1 MIGTKKISPDELK
14 VLAADV
20 ARLSSLLTRERE
32 DLPDVYLRDK
42 RLRQAYLL
50 YFVPSNLAKIHLPLR
65 ELSLHPK
72 GILLKEQL
80 RILDIGSGPGTA
92 TLGAL
97 DFFSQQGKRPLL
109 QFTAVD
115 QVGENLKDAEGLFR
129 SWRDRTGINA
139 SLRTI
144 RSEADTVTD
153 RLSGD
158 RYDIII
164 LSNVLNE
171 LYHGNEDRVA
181 RRTVFLKNILHRL
194 LTPDGSC
201 IIIEP
206 ALRETSRELLM
217 ARDGLLE
224 EGFSI
229 YSPCPGNGKCP
240 ALANPKDWCHEDVP
254 WDPPDIIKEIDSR
267 IGLRKDSLK
276 FSYIVLRKDG
286 LSLTDISGEHSFRV
300 VSEPLVSK
308 GKIEFYLCGKGERRL
323 AVRLDKDRTVSN
335 EPFENMRRG
344 DIVGFERVT
353 DDGKRFKAEKD
364 TRVMIKSQR

>member
-1 MIGTKKISPDELK
+1 MIEMQKLSPDELK
-14 VLAADV
+14 ALAADV

-32 DLPDVYLRDK
+32 NLPDAYLKDK

-72 GILLKEQL
+72 GILSKEQL
-80 RILDIGSGPGTA
+80 RILDVGSGPGTA

-115 QVGENLKDAEGLFR
+115 QVGENLKDAENLFR
-129 SWRDRTGINA
+129 SRRDRTGINA

-144 RSEADTVTD
+144 RSEVEKAMD
-153 RLSGD
+153 RLAGD
-158 RYDIII
+158 RYDIIV
-164 LSNVLNE
+164 LSNVMNE
-171 LYHGNEDRVA
+171 LFHGNEDRIA
-181 RRTVFLKNILHRL
+181 KRTLFLKNILSRL
-194 LTPDGSC
+194 LAPEGSC

-217 ARDGLLE
+217 VRDGLLE
-224 EGFSI
+224 EGFSL
-229 YSPCPGNGKCP
+229 YAPCFGNVKCP

-254 WDPPDIIKEIDSR
+254 WDPPEIVKEIDSR
-267 IGLRKDSLK
+267 IGLRKDSFK
-276 FSYIVLRKDG
+276 FSYLVLRKDG
-286 LSLTDISGEHSFRV
+286 LSLADIHGGDSFRV

-323 AVRLDKDRTVSN
+323 IMRLDKNKTPSN
-335 EPFENMRRG
+335 QTFEELRRG
-344 DIVGFERVT
+344 RIVAFE
-353 DDGKRFKAEKD
+353 GLIEEEKRLKVGKD
-364 TRVMIKSQR
+364 TGVTRKDTF

>member
-1 MIGTKKISPDELK
+1 MIRLQKLSEDEVKALSR
-14 VLAADV
+14 DV

-32 DLPDVYLRDK
+32 NLPDAYLRDK

-50 YFVPSNLAKIHLPLR
+50 YFVPSNLTKIHIPLR
-65 ELSLHPK
+65 ELFLHPK
-72 GILLKEQL
+72 GILSKERL

-92 TLGAL
+92 SLGVL
-97 DFFSQQGKRPLL
+97 EFFSQRETRPLL

-115 QVGENLKDAEGLFR
+115 QVGENLKDAENLFR
-129 SWRDRTGINA
+129 SWRDKAGIDA

-144 RSEADTVTD
+144 KSEVERTMD

-171 LYHGNEDRVA
+171 LSHGDEDRIA
-181 RRTVFLKNILHRL
+181 KRTTFLKNILTRFL
-194 LTPDGSC
+194 MYDGSC
-201 IIIEP
+201 VVIEP

-217 ARDGLLE
+217 IRDGLRE
-224 EGFSI
+224 EGFHI
-229 YSPCPGNGKCP
+229 YSPCLGGGACS

-254 WDPPDIIKEIDSR
+254 WDPPEIVQEIDDH

-276 FSYIVLRKDG
+276 FSYLVLRKDG
-286 LSLTDISGEHSFRV
+286 LSLKDIHGERSFRV

-308 GKIEFYLCGKGERRL
+308 GKMEFYICGKGGRRL
-323 AVRLDKDRTVSN
+323 ITRLDKNRTPSN
-335 EPFENMRRG
+335 EAFESMKRG
-344 DIVGFERVT
+344 NIVGFEGIM
-353 DDGKRFKAEKD
+353 DDGKRFKTEKE
-364 TRVMIKSQR
+364 TRVMIKSAW

>member
-1 MIGTKKISPDELK
+1 MIGTKKLSPDELK
-14 VLAADV
+14 ALAADV

-32 DLPDVYLRDK
+32 DLPDAYLKDRK
-42 RLRQAYLL
+42 LRQAYFL
-50 YFVPSNLAKIHLPLR
+50 YFIPSNLAKIHLPLR
-65 ELSLHPK
+65 ELSLHHK
-72 GILLKEQL
+72 TILSKERL
-80 RILDIGSGPGTA
+80 SILDIGSGPGTA

-115 QVGENLKDAEGLFR
+115 QVGENLKDAENLFR

-144 RSEADTVTD
+144 RSGVEKAMD

-158 RYDIII
+158 QYDIIV

-171 LYHGNEDRVA
+171 LFHGDADRVA
-181 RRTVFLKNILHRL
+181 KRTLFLKNILHRL

-201 IIIEP
+201 VIIEP

-217 ARDGLLE
+217 VGDGLLE

-229 YSPCPGNGKCP
+229 YSPCFGNGKCP

-254 WDPPDIIKEIDSR
+254 WDPPEIVKEIDSR

-286 LSLTDISGEHSFRV
+286 LSLTDIYGEHSFRV

-308 GKIEFYLCGKGERRL
+308 GKIEFYICGRGERRL
-323 AVRLDKDRTVSN
+323 FVRLDKDRTALN

-353 DDGKRFKAEKD
+353 DNGKRFKAEKE
-364 TRVMIKSQR
+364 TRVMIKSAR

>member
-1 MIGTKKISPDELK
+1 MIGMQKLSQDELK
-14 VLAADV
+14 ALAEDV

-32 DLPDVYLRDK
+32 DLPDAYLKDK

-72 GILLKEQL
+72 GILSKEQL
-80 RILDIGSGPGTA
+80 RILDVGSGPGTA

-115 QVGENLKDAEGLFR
+115 QVGENLKDAENLFR

-144 RSEADTVTD
+144 RSEIEKAMD
-153 RLSGD
+153 RLAGD
-158 RYDIII
+158 RYDIIV
-164 LSNVLNE
+164 LSNVMNE
-171 LYHGNEDRVA
+171 LLHGAEDRIA
-181 RRTVFLKNILHRL
+181 KRTLFLKNILNRL
-194 LTPDGSC
+194 LAPDGSC
-201 IIIEP
+201 IIIDP

-217 ARDGLLE
+217 IRDGLRE
-224 EGFSI
+224 EGFHI
-229 YSPCPGNGKCP
+229 YSPCLGNGKCP

-254 WDPPDIIKEIDSR
+254 WDPPEIVKEVDAR
-267 IGLRKDSLK
+267 IGLRKDSFK
-276 FSYIVLRKDG
+276 FSYLVLRKDI
-286 LSLTDISGEHSFRV
+286 LSLADIHGGDSFRV

-308 GKIEFYLCGKGERRL
+308 GKIEFYICGKGERRL
-323 AVRLDKDRTVSN
+323 IMRLDKNKTSSN

-353 DDGKRFKAEKD
+353 DDGKRFKAEKE
-364 TRVMIKSQR
+364 TRVMIKSGR